1 MTMIKKKLKNKKI
14 NLNKKT
20 LKINSKKQ
28 IKFLKKILKKEKYLI
43 MNNNK

>member
-14 NLNKKT
+14 NLNKKI
-20 LKINSKKQ
+20 LRINNKKQ